1 MLRSHLAIQRKV
13 EALMTEP
20 LRESN
25 VNLECDIFVEE
36 VEYALR
42 HLKCNR
48 SRGLDNVSPEHVKFS
63 GPQLIQVLAL
73 SNLQPNLSTRTH

>member
-1 MLRSHLAIQRKV
+1 MAES
-13 EALMTEP
+13 

-25 VNLECDIFVEE
+25 VNLECDISVEK

-42 HLKCNR
+42 HLKHNC

-73 SNLQPNLSTRTH
+73 SNLQPNLST